1 MRITVLGTGY
11 VGLVTAACLA
21 ERGHEVTGYD
31 VVPDK
36 IARLSRGEPTI
47 YEPGLEEILKA
58 ELASGRLRFTGDL
71 EAAISA
77 GDVLFVCVGTPQGN
91 DGRADLS
98 QVEGV
103 ARTIALHLDAPKV
116 IVEKSTVPVKTAQWI
131 RRTIELYRRGDVP
144 FSVASNPEFLREGSA
159 VADFRNPDRIVLGV
173 EDDRARTAL
182 EELYA
187 DYACP
192 KVVVDL
198 ETAEII
204 KHASNSFLATKISFI
219 NMVAELCDAVGADVD
234 DVARGMGLDP
244 RIGPQ
249 FLRAGLGYGGSC
261 FPKDVRAF
269 IRIAEDHGVDFGL
282 LERTDAVNDRRV
294 PYAVARLKDLLW
306 VLRGKSIALW
316 GLAFKPNTDDVR
328 EAPSLRLARMLID
341 EGATLRAWDPE
352 AAETFRA
359 AFGEGPVTYHETP
372 LEAAR
377 GAHAVIVATDWPELR
392 EVDPAAL
399 REALET
405 PVVLDARN
413 HLDAAALA
421 AAGLVHRGI
430 GRPSPSPVGAASAR
444 D

>member
-21 ERGHEVTGYD
+21 ERGHDVTGYD
-31 VVPDK
+31 VVPEK
-36 IARLSRGEPTI
+36 IAKLRRGEPPI
-47 YEPGLEEILKA
+47 FEPGLDAVLQA
-58 ELASGRLRFTGDL
+58 GLTAGRLRFTDDL
-71 EAAISA
+71 DEAITA
-77 GDVLFVCVGTPQGN
+77 GDVLFVCVGTPQGA

-103 ARTIALHLDAPKV
+103 ARTIALHLDSPKV

-131 RRTIELYRRGDVP
+131 RRTIELYRRGDVE

-159 VADFRNPDRIVLGV
+159 VADFRSPDRIVLGV
-173 EDDRARTAL
+173 EDDRARNL
-182 EELYA
+182 LLELYA
-187 DYACP
+187 DYDCP

-219 NMVAELCDAVGADVD
+219 NMVAELCDAVGADVE

-269 IRIAEDHGVDFGL
+269 IRIAEDHGVDFNL
-282 LERTDAVNDRRV
+282 LDQVDVVNDRRA
-294 PYAVARLKDLLW
+294 PYVVARLKDLLW
-306 VLRGKSIALW
+306 VLRGKTVAFW
-316 GLAFKPNTDDVR
+316 GLAFKPHTDDVR
-328 EAPSLRLARMLID
+328 EAASLRLARLLVD
-341 EGATLRAWDPE
+341 EGATIRAWDPE
-352 AAETFRA
+352 AAQTFRT
-359 AFGEGPVTYHETP
+359 AFGDGPVSYHDTP
-372 LEAAR
+372 LAAAQ
-377 GAHAVIVATDWPELR
+377 GAHAVIVVTEWPELR
-392 EVDPAAL
+392 DIRPADL
-399 REALET
+399 RAALET

-413 HLDAAALA
+413 QLDGAAFV
-421 AAGLVHRGI
+421 AAGLVYRGI
-430 GRPSPSPVGAASAR
+430 GRPAPGTAAASLR
-444 D
+444 V

>member
-21 ERGHEVTGYD
+21 ERGHQVTGYD
-31 VVPDK
+31 VVPEK
-36 IARLSRGEPTI
+36 IARLRRGEPTI
-47 YEPGLEEILKA
+47 FEPGLEDVLQGA
-58 ELASGRLRFTGDL
+58 LAAGHLRFTDNL
-71 EAAISA
+71 DEAIAA
-77 GDVLFVCVGTPQGN
+77 GDVLFVCVGTPQGA

-103 ARTIALHLDAPKV
+103 ARTIARHLDAPKV

-131 RRTIELYRRGDVP
+131 RRTIELYRRDDVP

-173 EDDRARTAL
+173 EDERARNL
-182 EELYA
+182 LLELYA
-187 DYACP
+187 DYECP

-219 NMVAELCDAVGADVD
+219 NMVAELCDAVGADVE

-282 LERTDAVNDRRV
+282 LDRTDAVNDRRV

-306 VLRGKSIALW
+306 VLRGKTVALW
-316 GLAFKPNTDDVR
+316 GLAFKPHTDDVR
-328 EAPSLRLARMLID
+328 EAASLRLARMLID
-341 EGATLRAWDPE
+341 EGAAIRAWDPE
-352 AAETFRA
+352 AADTFRA
-359 AFGEGPVTYHETP
+359 AFGPGPVTYHDSP
-372 LEAAR
+372 LAAAH
-377 GAHAVIVATDWPELR
+377 GAHAVVVVTEWPELAA
-392 EVDPAAL
+392 VSPAEL
-399 REALET
+399 RDALET
-405 PVVLDARN
+405 PIVLDARN
-413 HLDAAALA
+413 HLDGVAMA
-421 AAGLVHRGI
+421 AAGIVYRGI
-430 GRPSPSPVGAASAR
+430 GRPTPAAAGTSSPRV
-444 D
+444 